1 MKRCESLNRDW
12 LWAFVLVLLIP
23 IWVGLAPKW
32 YSWFAED
39 ENGLWMKWLYDLLD
53 GIASVNIPISVCI
66 TGLTYC
72 WNARIWEDNDC
83 RPYRFVLPL
92 IVLMLLYWDSNV
104 VYAHIIY
111 EFDYRTLLSCFSI
124 ITLLVLTFKLLKSKV
139 VIRKSSSKNEVDESV
154 ENRRNTQ
161 GFSHDCPK
169 KPNKSDSLRKYAS
182 IIAERLMATEISDQS
197 YAIGI
202 TGEWGVGKTTFLN
215 LLKNGLAK
223 KAEIVEF
230 NPWMCRSP
238 EQVTNDF
245 FASLRHQLSP
255 KYSTL
260 SKSIKE
266 YAKSIN
272 NLTLTPHN
280 VLGLKLSLPI
290 REESL
295 YEKKKSLSRKFSHL
309 SRPVVVIIDDI
320 DRLEREEV
328 FEVLR
333 LIRNTADLNHTIYLV
348 AYDKEYVTSVLEEK
362 NIRDAA
368 SYLEKIFPVEIHLPK
383 VEDYLIW
390 ETLRE
395 DLSCQNRFGGNFT
408 KALFACFSSDE
419 RTLILKVLN
428 NYRRAKRFAR
438 LYMLNFD
445 YIMEQCKGEIKLLD
459 LFWLELL
466 QMYDKKV
473 YDKLA
478 NEPFCLLYYEKGRFN
493 LKNGIL
499 QSSTENEKN
508 MYKEVK
514 FWQDETP
521 QILERIFGNCIK
533 TRKESICY
541 PENYDKYFTLS
552 VSPYK
557 LSFKELK
564 ELLTEGVNPEE
575 IVNYWVNSGKYISS
589 IVYQLKYVEIQGLSD
604 NLLKNYL
611 CGLLSLALNIVSYRS
626 FQIGDIKILLLSDRY
641 EKAGK
646 KVFVHNNVRSW
657 FDDKIRN
664 NGNLLYLS
672 GLLNLLYQTNTYV
685 QGYEEEDSLSLVIS
699 NEEIEELLILGMKT
713 YLDNY
718 PESTAL
724 DLITE
729 KSELFKLFRNCCLHT
744 VSNIDEGYDSYKQVA
759 FKIVTDYFTQK
770 EIKPDVKEY
779 EALRRLLYSQEPPV
793 FANIQDE
800 NDYWNYMEEE
810 MEYKMRS
817 SFGNSYGSDLKEFK
831 KKCFVTES

>member
-1 MKRCESLNRDW
+1 MKRCGSSNRDW
-12 LWAFVLVLLIP
+12 LWAFVLILLMP

-32 YSWFAED
+32 YSWFAVEK
-39 ENGLWMKWLYDLLD
+39 NGLWMKWLYDLLD
-53 GIASVNIPISVCI
+53 GLAFVNIPISVGI
-66 TGLTYC
+66 TSLTYC
-72 WNARIWEDNDC
+72 WNARIWKDNDC

-92 IVLMLLYWDSNV
+92 IVLMLLYWDNNV
-104 VYAHIIY
+104 IYANIIY
-111 EFDYRTLLSCFSI
+111 GFDYRILLSCFSI
-124 ITLLVLTFKLLKSKV
+124 MTLLVLTFKLLKV
-139 VIRKSSSKNEVDESV
+139 VIHKSSSKNEVDGSV
-154 ENRRNTQ
+154 KNRRKSQ
-161 GFSHDCPK
+161 GFSHDRPK
-169 KPNKSDSLRKYAS
+169 EQNIPDSLRKYAS
-182 IIAERLMATEISDQS
+182 IIAGRLMATEISNQS

-215 LLKNGLAK
+215 LLKNELAK
-223 KAEIVEF
+223 EAEIVEF

-238 EQVTNDF
+238 EQLTNDF

-280 VLGLKLSLPI
+280 VLGLELSVPI

-295 YEKKKSLSRKFSHL
+295 YEKKKSLSERFSCL
-309 SRPVVVIIDDI
+309 SRPVVVVIDDL
-320 DRLEREEV
+320 DRLERDEV

-383 VEDYLIW
+383 VGDYLIW
-390 ETLRE
+390 ETLHE
-395 DLSCQNRFGGNFT
+395 DLSCQDKFGGAFT
-408 KALFACFSSDE
+408 ESLFARLGSDE
-419 RTLILKVLN
+419 RALILKVLN

-445 YIMEQCKGEIKLLD
+445 YIMEQCNGEIKLLD

-466 QMYDKKV
+466 QVYDKKV

-499 QSSTENEKN
+499 PSSTENEKN
-508 MYKEVK
+508 MYKEAK

-521 QILERIFGNCIK
+521 KILERIFGNCIK

-541 PENYDKYFTLS
+541 SENYDKYFMLS
-552 VSPYK
+552 VSPYR
-557 LSFKELK
+557 LSFKDLK
-564 ELLTEGVNPEE
+564 ELLTEGGNPEE
-575 IVNYWVNSGKYISS
+575 IVNHWVDSGKYFSS
-589 IVYQLKYVEIQGLSD
+589 IVYQLGHVEIQGLSD

-611 CGLLSLALNIVSYRS
+611 YGLLFFALKIVSYRS
-626 FQIGDIKILLLSDRY
+626 CQIVDIKILLLSDRY

-646 KVFVHNNVRSW
+646 KEIAHDNIRTW
-657 FDDKIRN
+657 FDNKIGN
-664 NGNLLYLS
+664 NGNLLHLS
-672 GLLNLLYQTNTYV
+672 GLLNLLYQTNTYR
-685 QGYEEEDSLSLVIS
+685 QGYEENSLSLVIS
-699 NEEIEELLILGMKT
+699 NKEIEELLILGMKT
-713 YLDNY
+713 YLGNH

-724 DLITE
+724 DLIVE
-729 KSELFKLFRNCCLHT
+729 KSELFKLFRNCCLHI

-759 FKIVTDYFTQK
+759 FKIVTDYFAQK
-770 EIKPDVKEY
+770 EIKPDVREY
-779 EALRRLLYSQEPPV
+779 EALHSSLYSQEPPV
-793 FANIQDE
+793 FANFQDE
-800 NDYWNYMEEE
+800 NDYWNYIEEE

-817 SFGNSYGSDLKEFK
+817 SFGNSYDSDLKEFK
-831 KKCFVTES
+831 RKCFVIES